1 MDRCLLNIQPNL
13 CSAMEDY
20 ELENRDF
27 SGLHYSGLI
36 VGQARRGLRR
46 GSEDLQDLY
55 KLPHRLIEKKRRDR
69 INECISQLK
78 ELLPDHLKQTT
89 LGHLEKAVVLELTL
103 KYMQELHALAE
114 QQRQRIHS
122 LQHGAG
128 AGPTASAVNKQAS
141 GVEQGDSFKQGNSFK
156 LGFHACM
163 KQTLSYL
170 QQHERCGARDDRYSR
185 LLQHLQSKA
194 SSLGLAASSGDVKDE
209 DVGNCVSVIQR
220 NRSAE
225 DLDGDGTEPKRREGG
240 ARRPKAI
247 DADTAAAAGDDETDE
262 PQRKKIKVEPGEQ
275 QPPPPP
281 RSAGAAPQVPPFCV
295 PLYFFPSPSGEA
307 ASVAAAYLPM
317 LDPSALAGKKGW
329 YPGPMPFFCPGFS
342 VPTTVPPQGTAA
354 DCFGPLTP
362 TSRGDETPDNKSDWL
377 GSRSASPDSEDNS
390 IE

>member
-1 MDRCLLNIQPNL
+1 
-13 CSAMEDY
+13 
-20 ELENRDF
+20 
-27 SGLHYSGLI
+27 LI
-36 VGQARRGLRR
+36 VGRARRGLRR
-46 GSEDLQDLY
+46 GSEDMQDLY

-128 AGPTASAVNKQAS
+128 PTVVGVAITAAPFFLAATETSRSSIRKYATAPPLVTQLTSTFVFHSRSS
-141 GVEQGDSFKQGNSFK
+141 GCRE
-156 LGFHACM
+156 
-163 KQTLSYL
+163 

-194 SSLGLAASSGDVKDE
+194 SSLGPAASSGDVKDE

-225 DLDGDGTEPKRREGG
+225 DLDGDDDCAEPKRREGG

-247 DADTAAAAGDDETDE
+247 DADTTAVGDDETDE

-281 RSAGAAPQVPPFCV
+281 PRSAGAAPQVPPFCV
-295 PLYFFPSPSGEA
+295 PLYFFPAPSGEA

-342 VPTTVPPQGTAA
+342 VPTTVPPQ
-354 DCFGPLTP
+354 
-362 TSRGDETPDNKSDWL
+362 
-377 GSRSASPDSEDNS
+377 
-390 IE
+390 